1 MPAVARRSSRDWSM
15 ARLSALAMLAVAAA
29 LLGHGI
35 TRAEPMGAL
44 KLDRSL
50 DVRGLTDLEPKRLAE
65 ALVAD
70 NDLLIL
76 SRPQANRRLFLSAVG
91 RKATLALQH
100 AGFEEAKATASVEGS
115 AAGER
120 IVVDVAAGPRVMA
133 AGVEITGLPDD
144 LAGGLQRWIQG
155 QRPPAGALAET
166 VEGADGW
173 GGTRWL
179 DENGQPVTMEAP
191 LWTRGQ
197 PAAFDPPHLKQIRTA
212 IGRFLRDQGR
222 FSAAVIVEERKPTGL
237 LAGLSNLAAAA
248 RLHHAAAGTAAVDV
262 AVKPG
267 PAGAVLAITVTNL
280 PPPAVLEDVR
290 LPAGTRTSRE
300 SLLAAL
306 GLTLGAPVTESDRLA
321 WKQRLRMS
329 GRFLRSDVTLEP
341 AANGGNGV
349 TAVFDLE
356 DYTAVGALGTLLTP
370 EEAVMLRF
378 REWLVG
384 TLSGD
389 MDLVAAWERAPNPG
403 ETITVGQPTGEFIL
417 SSNDGMLVSL
427 MPGSGDAG
435 GVAVTA
441 DGIGCFLPGQAGRF
455 EIPLPSQGRLTA
467 QVTLAL
473 AAKEPGE
480 PGVKPEPGYHRKLTL
495 GVGYA
500 SRSKPTA
507 APFAITACIEPAA
520 CLAIVH
526 EGEAKTSWEGET
538 LVVEATDLVARFD
551 GPTGRLLVVET
562 SAGQRLSIRAAAGDL
577 ATTLAALRT
586 AADEDRARNEALITS
601 GVDFFTAPTT
611 AAAIDRTFVASGL
624 AAGRASPRERF
635 EHFASW
641 LQKEGLAGKSE
652 AAEQVIA
659 RAVAAE
665 TTFPDRFVRILD
677 MLRRIGAAGGFT
689 QADTLLA
696 DRLFSDDDEEEALT
710 IPREKGS
717 EGDPLMN
724 AGKLAATTLW
734 RAVEATCGRDCWL
747 ASLTRLAALAAA
759 RDPATLE
766 ELGTFMQSD
775 QAGPIAYL
783 TAAAGVP
790 IPVMAASFARRG
802 EERLSTAAFHADCA
816 APLMLLQT
824 SGLDRSLAV
833 ILRTLTDDDAQLLGE
848 MTIGAPGFLLPLVQ
862 DQRAQA
868 SEAAATAAL
877 PASLDRWW
885 EATLGKVVAT
895 ALHDKVSPRTAA
907 APADDAAPVR

>member
-1 MPAVARRSSRDWSM
+1 MSVVI
-15 ARLSALAMLAVAAA
+15 LALAAAMFA
-29 LLGHGI
+29 AG
-35 TRAEPMGAL
+35 RAAAEPMGTL

-50 DVRGLTDLEPKRLAE
+50 DVRGLTDLEPQRLAE

-115 AAGER
+115 ATGER
-120 IVVDVAAGPRVMA
+120 IVIDVAAGPRVMA
-133 AGVEITGLPDD
+133 AGVEIEGLPDD

-155 QRPPAGALAET
+155 QRPPAGALSET
-166 VEGADGW
+166 VEGTDGW

-197 PAAFDPPHLKQIRTA
+197 PAVFDLPHLKQIRTA
-212 IGRFLRDQGR
+212 IGRFLRDEGR

-248 RLHHAAAGTAAVDV
+248 RLHSAAAGTATVDV

-290 LPAGTRTSRE
+290 LPAGTRTTRE

-306 GLTLGAPVTESDRLA
+306 EITPGAPVTENDRLA

-329 GRFLRSDVTLEP
+329 GRFLRSDVNLEP
-341 AANGGNGV
+341 AADGGNGV

-370 EEAVMLRF
+370 EEGVMLRF
-378 REWLVG
+378 REWLVAA
-384 TLSGD
+384 LSGGE
-389 MDLVAAWERAPNPG
+389 DLVAAWERAPNPG

-427 MPGSGDAG
+427 MPDSGDAC
-435 GVAVTA
+435 GVAVSC

-455 EIPLPSQGRLTA
+455 EIPLPTQGRLTA
-467 QVTLAL
+467 QVALSL

-480 PGVKPEPGYHRKLTL
+480 HGEKTEPGYQRKLTL

-526 EGEAKTSWEGET
+526 EAEAKTSWEGET
-538 LVVEATDLVARFD
+538 LVVAATDLVARFD

-562 SAGQRLSIRAAAGDL
+562 STGQRFTIRAAAGDL
-577 ATTLAALRT
+577 AATLAALRT
-586 AADEDRARNEALITS
+586 GAGEDRARSEALLTS
-601 GVDFFTAPTT
+601 GIDFFTAATT
-611 AAAIDRTFVASGL
+611 AAAFDRTFAASGL
-624 AAGRASPRERF
+624 AVGRGSPRERF
-635 EHFASW
+635 EHVVSW
-641 LQKEGLAGKSE
+641 LHRAELSDRSARAE
-652 AAEQVIA
+652 AVIA
-659 RAVAAE
+659 KVVAAE
-665 TTFPDRFVRILD
+665 TSYPDRFLKLVDIA
-677 MLRRIGAAGGFT
+677 RRIGAAGGFT
-689 QADTLLA
+689 EADAFLA
-696 DRLFSDDDEEEALT
+696 NALVAGDGEGPLE

-724 AGKLAATTLW
+724 AGKLAATTVW
-734 RAVEATCGRDCWL
+734 RAVEATCSRDCWV
-747 ASLTRLAALAAA
+747 ASLTRLSALAAA

-766 ELGTFMQSD
+766 ELATFMQSE

-802 EERLSTAAFHADCA
+802 EETFSTAAFHADCA
-816 APLMLLQT
+816 APLSLLGHA
-824 SGLDRSLAV
+824 GLDRSLAV
-833 ILRTLTDDDAQLLGE
+833 ILRTLTDDDARLLGE
-848 MTIGAPGFLLPLVQ
+848 MLIGAPGFLLPLVQ

-907 APADDAAPVR
+907 APGDEAAPLR

>member
-1 MPAVARRSSRDWSM
+1 MSVVI
-15 ARLSALAMLAVAAA
+15 LALAAAMFA
-29 LLGHGI
+29 AG
-35 TRAEPMGAL
+35 RAAAEPMGTL

-50 DVRGLTDLEPKRLAE
+50 DVRGLTDLEPQRLAE

-115 AAGER
+115 ATGER
-120 IVVDVAAGPRVMA
+120 IVIDVAAGPRVMA
-133 AGVEITGLPDD
+133 AGLEIEGLPDD

-197 PAAFDPPHLKQIRTA
+197 PAAFDLPHLKQIRTA

-248 RLHHAAAGTAAVDV
+248 RVNNAAAGMATVDV

-280 PPPAVLEDVR
+280 PPAAVLEDVR
-290 LPAGTRTSRE
+290 LPAGTRTTRE

-306 GLTLGAPVTESDRLA
+306 ALTPGAPVTEHDRLA

-341 AANGGNGV
+341 ATDGGNGV

-378 REWLVG
+378 REWLVA
-384 TLSGD
+384 TLSGNE
-389 MDLVAAWERAPNPG
+389 DLVAAWERAPNPG

-427 MPGSGDAG
+427 MPESGDASG
-435 GVAVTA
+435 MSITA

-467 QVTLAL
+467 QITLAL

-480 PGVKPEPGYHRKLTL
+480 HGEQPEPGYHRKLTL

-500 SRSKPTA
+500 SRPKPTA

-577 ATTLAALRT
+577 ITTLAALRT
-586 AADEDRARNEALITS
+586 GAGEDRARSEALITS
-601 GVDFFTAPTT
+601 GVDFFTAAGT
-611 AAAIDRTFVASGL
+611 AAAIDRTFAASGL
-624 AAGRASPRERF
+624 AAGRGSPKERF

-641 LQKEGLAGKSE
+641 LQKEGLSGKSE

-665 TTFPDRFVRILD
+665 TTFPDRFVQILD
-677 MLRRIGAAGGFT
+677 MVRRIGAAGGFT
-689 QADTLLA
+689 PADTLLA
-696 DRLFSDDDEEEALT
+696 DRLFSDDEEEALT
-710 IPREKGS
+710 IPREKGN
-717 EGDPLMN
+717 EGDPLMA

-747 ASLTRLAALAAA
+747 ASLTRLSALAAA

-766 ELGTFMQSD
+766 ELATFMQSE

-802 EERLSTAAFHADCA
+802 EEKFSTAAFHADCA
-816 APLMLLQT
+816 APLTLLRP

-833 ILRTLTDDDAQLLGE
+833 VLRTLTDDDARLLGE
-848 MTIGAPGFLLPLVQ
+848 MAIGDPGFLLPLVQ

-868 SEAAATAAL
+868 SEAAATASL
-877 PASLDRWW
+877 PESLDRWW

-907 APADDAAPVR
+907 HADDESPVR

>member
-1 MPAVARRSSRDWSM
+1 MSVVI
-15 ARLSALAMLAVAAA
+15 LALAAAVFAAGRA
-29 LLGHGI
+29 A
-35 TRAEPMGAL
+35 AEPMGTL

-50 DVRGLTDLEPKRLAE
+50 DVRGLTDLEPQRLAE

-91 RKATLALQH
+91 RKAALALHH

-115 AAGER
+115 ATGER
-120 IVVDVAAGPRVMA
+120 IVIDVAAGPRVMA
-133 AGVEITGLPDD
+133 AGLEIEGLPDD

-155 QRPPAGALAET
+155 QRPPPGALAET

-173 GGTRWL
+173 GGTSWL
-179 DENGQPVTMEAP
+179 DDNGQPVTMEAP

-222 FSAAVIVEERKPTGL
+222 FSAASLVEERKPAGL

-248 RLHHAAAGTAAVDV
+248 RAHGAAAGTATVDV

-290 LPAGTRTSRE
+290 LPAGTRTTRE

-306 GLTLGAPVTESDRLA
+306 EINPGAPVTEHDRLA

-329 GRFLRSDVTLEP
+329 GRYLRSDVTLEP
-341 AANGGNGV
+341 AADGGHGV

-378 REWLVG
+378 REWLVA
-384 TLSGD
+384 TLSGNE
-389 MDLVAAWERAPNPG
+389 DLVAAWERAPNRG

-427 MPGSGDAG
+427 MPESGDASG
-435 GVAVTA
+435 MSITA

-467 QVTLAL
+467 QITLAL

-480 PGVKPEPGYHRKLTL
+480 HGEQPEPGYHRKLTL

-500 SRSKPTA
+500 SRPKPTA

-526 EGEAKTSWEGET
+526 EAEAKTSWEGET
-538 LVVEATDLVARFD
+538 LVVAATDLVARFD

-577 ATTLAALRT
+577 ITTLAALRT
-586 AADEDRARNEALITS
+586 GAGEDRAQSEALLTS
-601 GVDFFTAPTT
+601 GIDLFTADST
-611 AAAIDRTFVASGL
+611 AAAVDRTIAASGL
-624 AAGRASPRERF
+624 TPGRRSPRERF
-635 EHFASW
+635 EHVAGW
-641 LQKEGLAGKSE
+641 LHEAGLSDRAT
-652 AAEQVIA
+652 AAESVIA
-659 RAVAAE
+659 KVVAAE
-665 TTFPDRFVRILD
+665 TSYPDRFLKLVDIA
-677 MLRRIGAAGGFT
+677 RRIGAAGGFT

-696 DRLFSDDDEEEALT
+696 SAIAADDGESPLE
-710 IPREKGS
+710 IPREKGN
-717 EGDPLMN
+717 EGDPLMA

-747 ASLTRLAALAAA
+747 ASLTRLSALAAA

-766 ELGTFMQSD
+766 ELATFMQSE

-802 EERLSTAAFHADCA
+802 EETFSTAAFHADCA
-816 APLMLLQT
+816 APLSLLGHA
-824 SGLDRSLAV
+824 GLDRTLAIV
-833 ILRTLTDDDAQLLGE
+833 LRTLTDDDARLLGE
-848 MTIGAPGFLLPLVQ
+848 MTIGDPGFLLPLVQ

-877 PASLDRWW
+877 PTSLDRWW

-907 APADDAAPVR
+907 APGDEAAPLR

>member
-1 MPAVARRSSRDWSM
+1 MSVVI
-15 ARLSALAMLAVAAA
+15 LALAAAVFAADRA
-29 LLGHGI
+29 A
-35 TRAEPMGAL
+35 AEPMGTL
-44 KLDRSL
+44 KLDRAL
-50 DVRGLTDLEPKRLAE
+50 DVRGLSDLEPQHLAE
-65 ALVAD
+65 ALAAD
-70 NDLLIL
+70 NDLLLL

-91 RKATLALQH
+91 RKAMLALHH
-100 AGFEEAKATASVEGS
+100 AGFEEAKATASIEGS
-115 AAGER
+115 ATGER
-120 IVVDVAAGPRVMA
+120 IVIDVAAGPRVMA

-166 VEGADGW
+166 VEGTNGW

-197 PAAFDPPHLKQIRTA
+197 PAAFDLPHLKQIRTA
-212 IGRFLRDQGR
+212 IGRFLRDEGR

-248 RLHHAAAGTAAVDV
+248 RLHHASAGTTTVDV

-267 PAGAVLAITVTNL
+267 PAGAVLAINVTNL
-280 PPPAVLEDVR
+280 PPPEVLGDVR
-290 LPAGTRTSRE
+290 LPAGTRTTRE
-300 SLLAAL
+300 NLLAAL
-306 GLTLGAPVTESDRLA
+306 GLTPGAAVTENDRLA

-329 GRFLRSDVTLEP
+329 GRFLRSEVTLEP
-341 AANGGNGV
+341 SANGGHGV

-356 DYTAVGALGTLLTP
+356 DYAAVGALGTPLTP

-378 REWLVG
+378 REWLVA

-389 MDLVAAWERAPNPG
+389 EDLVAAWERAQNPG
-403 ETITVGQPTGEFIL
+403 ETISVGQPTGEFIL

-427 MPGSGDAG
+427 MPESGDACG
-435 GVAVTA
+435 MAITC
-441 DGIGCFLPGQAGRF
+441 DGIGCFLPGKGGRF
-455 EIPLPSQGRLTA
+455 EIPLPTQGRLTA

-473 AAKEPGE
+473 AAKEPGGHGE
-480 PGVKPEPGYHRKLTL
+480 KQEPGYQRRLTL

-507 APFAITACIEPAA
+507 APFAITARIEPAA

-562 SAGQRLSIRAAAGDL
+562 SAGQRFTIRAAASDL
-577 ATTLAALRT
+577 AETLAALRT
-586 AADEDRARNEALITS
+586 AAGEDRAQSEALITS
-601 GVDFFTAPTT
+601 GIDFFTADST
-611 AAAIDRTFVASGL
+611 AAAVDRTIVASGL
-624 AAGRASPRERF
+624 TPGRRSPRERF
-635 EHFASW
+635 EHVAGW
-641 LQKEGLAGKSE
+641 LHQAGLSDGAT
-652 AAEQVIA
+652 AAESVITKV
-659 RAVAAE
+659 VAAE
-665 TTFPDRFVRILD
+665 TSFSDRFLKLVDIA
-677 MLRRIGAAGGFT
+677 RRIGVAGGFT
-689 QADTLLA
+689 RADTLLA
-696 DRLFSDDDEEEALT
+696 AALVAGDGESPLE

-717 EGDPLMN
+717 AGDPLMEV
-724 AGKLAATTLW
+724 GKLAATTVW

-747 ASLTRLAALAAA
+747 ASLTRLSALAAA

-766 ELGTFMQSD
+766 ELATFMQSE

-802 EERLSTAAFHADCA
+802 EERLSTAAFHADSA
-816 APLMLLQT
+816 ALL
-824 SGLDRSLAV
+824 SLLGHAGLNRSLAIV
-833 ILRTLTDDDAQLLGE
+833 LRTLTDDDARLLGE
-848 MTIGAPGFLLPLVQ
+848 IMIGDPAFLLPLVQ
-862 DQRAQA
+862 DQRAQP
-868 SEAAATAAL
+868 SEAAATASV
-877 PASLDRWW
+877 PESLDRWW
-885 EATLGKVVAT
+885 EVTLGKVVAT

-907 APADDAAPVR
+907 APADEAAPVR

>member
-1 MPAVARRSSRDWSM
+1 MSVVI
-15 ARLSALAMLAVAAA
+15 LALAAAVFAAGRA
-29 LLGHGI
+29 A
-35 TRAEPMGAL
+35 AEPMGAL

-50 DVRGLTDLEPKRLAE
+50 DVRGLTDLEPQRLAE

-115 AAGER
+115 ATGER
-120 IVVDVAAGPRVMA
+120 IVIDVAAGTRVMA
-133 AGVEITGLPDD
+133 AGVEIEGLPDD

-166 VEGADGW
+166 VEGTDGW

-197 PAAFDPPHLKQIRTA
+197 PAVFDLPHLKQIRTA

-248 RLHHAAAGTAAVDV
+248 RLNNAAAGTATVDV

-290 LPAGTRTSRE
+290 LPAGTRTTRE

-306 GLTLGAPVTESDRLA
+306 EITPGAPVTENDRLA

-341 AANGGNGV
+341 AADGGNGV

-378 REWLVG
+378 REWLVA

-389 MDLVAAWERAPNPG
+389 VDLVAAWERAPNPG

-427 MPGSGDAG
+427 IPESGDAC
-435 GVAVTA
+435 GVAVTC

-455 EIPLPSQGRLTA
+455 EIPLPTQGRLTA

-480 PGVKPEPGYHRKLTL
+480 HGEKPEPGYHRKLTL

-526 EGEAKTSWEGET
+526 EAEAKTSWEGET

-577 ATTLAALRT
+577 ATTLAALRG
-586 AADEDRARNEALITS
+586 AAGEDRARSESLITS
-601 GVDFFTAPTT
+601 GVDFFTAAGT
-611 AAAIDRTFVASGL
+611 AAAFDRTFAASGL
-624 AAGRASPRERF
+624 AVGRGSPRERF
-635 EHFASW
+635 EHVVSW
-641 LQKEGLAGKSE
+641 LHRAELSDRSARAE
-652 AAEQVIA
+652 AVIA
-659 RAVAAE
+659 KVVAAE
-665 TTFPDRFVRILD
+665 TSYPDRFLKLVDIG
-677 MLRRIGAAGGFT
+677 RRIGAAGGFT
-689 QADTLLA
+689 EADALLA
-696 DRLFSDDDEEEALT
+696 AALAASDEESPLE
-710 IPREKGS
+710 IPREKGN

-724 AGKLAATTLW
+724 AGKLAATTVW
-734 RAVEATCGRDCWL
+734 RAVEATCGRDTWP

-816 APLMLLQT
+816 APLMLLHP

-848 MTIGAPGFLLPLVQ
+848 MMIGAPGFLLPLVH

-877 PASLDRWW
+877 PESLDRWW

-907 APADDAAPVR
+907 HADDAAPVR